1 MADQRLL
8 RRLMWW
14 RKWPKRD
21 WTIAASA
28 AVFAISIVSISLIS
42 YSRTKPSHHPTT
54 QPTPWVPLTLLS
66 NAHHRGAFCLDGSLP
81 GYHFQK
87 GFGSGSHNWVLHI
100 EGGGWCDSIDSC
112 SSRMRTAL
120 GSSKYMGSQV
130 EFAGILSPESSQNP
144 DFFNWNKVKIRYC
157 DGGSF
162 AGHPESEFKASS
174 PDVFHNGT
182 KLFFRGQ
189 LIWEALMD
197 EILSIGLSNAR
208 QALLSGCSAG
218 GLATL
223 IHCDDF
229 QEILPKTATVKCL
242 ADAGFF
248 LNEKDIGGNRTIES
262 FYEDVVNLQGIAKSL
277 DKDCIARMEPGQPA
291 KCFFPQEFI
300 ENIKTS
306 IFLVHPAYDFWQI
319 KHIFVPDSSDPRGSW
334 LSCKLNINNCS
345 PSQIEVLEGYRNSLL
360 KLLSDFQQNKD
371 VGVFIDSCFV
381 HCQTWM
387 SVTWHSP
394 NSPRIN
400 DRTIAESVGDWYF
413 NREVAKHIDCPYPCN
428 PTCYNMD
435 FTVRG

>member
-8 RRLMWW
+8 RRLMW
-14 RKWPKRD
+14 

-42 YSRTKPSHHPTT
+42 YSLTKPSHHPTT

-66 NAHHRGAFCLDGSLP
+66 NAHPRGPLCLDGSLP

-100 EGGGWCDSIDSC
+100 EGGGWCDSIESC

-162 AGHPESEFKASS
+162 AGHPES
-174 PDVFHNGT
+174 
-182 KLFFRGQ
+182 
-189 LIWEALMD
+189 
-197 EILSIGLSNAR
+197 
-208 QALLSGCSAG
+208 CSAG

-229 QEILPKTATVKCL
+229 HEILPKTATVKCL

-262 FYEDVVNLQGIAKSL
+262 FYQDVVNLQGIAKSL
-277 DKDCIARMEPGQPA
+277 DKDCIARMEPGQQA

-319 KHIFVPDSSDPRGSW
+319 KNIFIPDSSDPRGSW

-381 HCQTWM
+381 HCQTWV
-387 SVTWHSP
+387 SVTWHSR

-400 DRTIAESVGDWYF
+400 NRTIAESVGDWYF
-413 NREVAKHIDCPYPCN
+413 NRKVAKHIDCPYPCN

>member
-1 MADQRLL
+1 
-8 RRLMWW
+8 
-14 RKWPKRD
+14 
-21 WTIAASA
+21 
-28 AVFAISIVSISLIS
+28 
-42 YSRTKPSHHPTT
+42 
-54 QPTPWVPLTLLS
+54 
-66 NAHHRGAFCLDGSLP
+66 
-81 GYHFQK
+81 
-87 GFGSGSHNWVLHI
+87 
-100 EGGGWCDSIDSC
+100 
-112 SSRMRTAL
+112 
-120 GSSKYMGSQV
+120 
-130 EFAGILSPESSQNP
+130 
-144 DFFNWNKVKIRYC
+144 
-157 DGGSF
+157 
-162 AGHPESEFKASS
+162 
-174 PDVFHNGT
+174 
-182 KLFFRGQ
+182 
-189 LIWEALMD
+189 MD
-197 EILSIGLSNAR
+197 ELLSIGLSNAR

-262 FYEDVVNLQGIAKSL
+262 FYQDVVNLQGIAKSL

-291 KCFFPQEFI
+291 KVVTFTLQFQCFFPQEFI

-360 KLLSDFQQNKD
+360 KLLSDVQRNKD

-400 DRTIAESVGDWYF
+400 YRVRFFMDSFISSDTKSASTAYPCIILTNWMSLDLLTCRFVFFGFIFFKMACSCVEGQHAILITTFATVLMLVKQTIAESVGDWYF
-413 NREVAKHIDCPYPCN
+413 NRKVAKHIDCPYPCN

>member
-8 RRLMWW
+8 RRLMW
-14 RKWPKRD
+14 

-42 YSRTKPSHHPTT
+42 YSLTKPSHHPTT

-66 NAHHRGAFCLDGSLP
+66 NAHPRGPLCLDGSLP

-100 EGGGWCDSIDSC
+100 EGGGWCDSIESC

-162 AGHPESEFKASS
+162 AGHPESEFKA
-174 PDVFHNGT
+174 
-182 KLFFRGQ
+182 
-189 LIWEALMD
+189 
-197 EILSIGLSNAR
+197 
-208 QALLSGCSAG
+208 LLSGCSAG

-229 QEILPKTATVKCL
+229 HEILPKTATVKCL

-262 FYEDVVNLQGIAKSL
+262 FYQDVVNLQGIAKSL
-277 DKDCIARMEPGQPA
+277 DKDCIARMEPGQQA

-319 KHIFVPDSSDPRGSW
+319 KNIFIPDSSDPRGSW

-381 HCQTWM
+381 HCQTWV
-387 SVTWHSP
+387 SVTWHSR

-400 DRTIAESVGDWYF
+400 NRTIAESVGDWYF
-413 NREVAKHIDCPYPCN
+413 NRKVAKHIDCPYPCN